1 MADSSEEEDT
11 KINLESLGSSEAG
24 NTESEAE
31 TTASSV
37 ALGVLD
43 SVIAAVTPAV
53 PQGTKVPETQGTKA
67 PEAQGAKAPAAQPKP
82 KPERKKREKKIP
94 VPSNSAAF
102 FRVRAKHPRM
112 FQFTADGNLQ
122 VPEMY
127 GQAAKVIEIPSYRPS
142 LPDEIMASESVRRDE
157 LVNVEKEYDEALQS
171 LKEAMTTWRETGS
184 SSEAIKY
191 QRELSRLDTIRS
203 QLRSPLRWSKEFKR
217 LSIREIFPDEFYQVK
232 KIGHPVYALKLRTI
246 AFEDMT
252 KIGQL
257 ITPPIASVPEEQE
270 PQEEEAFIFFSDP
283 REPVHGALSPDT
295 MVEFIFNSTKYNCP
309 TQAYELE
316 RITKLG
322 RRDQFGPSILKS
334 RAPDFIR
341 MIGSKVTGEVEKP
354 RDLWIDILKA
364 LVAQHPNYANILR
377 QTGEDTLVYANPKEG
392 RWGIGMSADDPLAMD
407 KNEWKGPNILGQ
419 AWKVVR
425 DGLPVEEEEEEEV
438 QAGGYTE
445 HGTTQEEAKERRA
458 NVLKGFYRRKG

>member
-1 MADSSEEEDT
+1 
-11 KINLESLGSSEAG
+11 
-24 NTESEAE
+24 
-31 TTASSV
+31 
-37 ALGVLD
+37 
-43 SVIAAVTPAV
+43 
-53 PQGTKVPETQGTKA
+53 
-67 PEAQGAKAPAAQPKP
+67 
-82 KPERKKREKKIP
+82 
-94 VPSNSAAF
+94 
-102 FRVRAKHPRM
+102 M
-112 FQFTADGNLQ
+112 FEFTADGNLQ

-127 GQAAKVIEIPSYRPS
+127 GQAAKVIEVPSYRPS

-171 LKEAMTTWRETGS
+171 LKEAMVTWRETGS

-217 LSIREIFPDEFYQVK
+217 LSIRQIFPDEFYQVK

-257 ITPPIASVPEEQE
+257 ITPPIASAPEEQE

-322 RRDQFGPSILKS
+322 RRDQYGPAILKS
-334 RAPDFIR
+334 RSPDLIR
-341 MIGSKVTGEVEKP
+341 MIGSKVTGEVERP

-392 RWGIGMSADDPLAMD
+392 RWGIGMSVDDPLAMD

-425 DGLPVEEEEEEEV
+425 DGLPVEEEEEEESEEGN

-445 HGTTQEEAKERRA
+445 HGTTKEEAKERRA
-458 NVLKGFYRRKG
+458 NVLKGFYRRKA